1 MTTETAKL
9 KSRLSALASSVN
21 DLEELL
27 EPLFAQSLPES
38 IMALEP
44 MQQAKLQTVLPYL
57 VYDLIFIYLK
67 ARGIDPRSHPVVSEL
82 DRVKQY
88 FEKIT
93 SAEKSGKRKEPA
105 TKIDK
110 EAAGRFIKHAIAQ
123 ASKQPTRDEPTPLTS
138 SSGSAP
144 VPVPVKVTSKME
156 ARAEYERQLKEQDA
170 QSSEEEELEVIDGA
184 DNDNGMD
191 IDKSSPKVT
200 SGALTD
206 KIDDEDQTQVGNKRR
221 RRPVD
226 PFAGY
231 GDDLSTSDHGVQSQL
246 TSYSV
251 PRPQADTG
259 KIDSSDQ
266 NSASSTPSIRP
277 TSSSQNL
284 PSKPE
289 NKKRKKS
296 KKQKKPAV

>member
-9 KSRLSALASSVN
+9 KSRLAALASSVN

-44 MQQAKLQTVLPYL
+44 MQQAKLQTALPYL

-93 SAEKSGKRKEPA
+93 SAEKSGNSKDPP

-138 SSGSAP
+138 SSGTVTVT
-144 VPVPVKVTSKME
+144 VPVPVKITNKMK

-170 QSSEEEELEVIDGA
+170 QSTEEEELEVIDEA
-184 DNDNGMD
+184 DNDHSMD
-191 IDKSSPKVT
+191 IDKSSPKLT
-200 SGALTD
+200 SGAPTD
-206 KIDDEDQTQVGNKRR
+206 NEDQTQVGNKRR

-231 GDDLSTSDHGVQSQL
+231 GDDLSTS
-246 TSYSV
+246 YSV
-251 PRPQADTG
+251 LGPQVDTG
-259 KIDSSDQ
+259 KIDSNDQ
-266 NSASSTPSIRP
+266 NSVPP
-277 TSSSQNL
+277 TASSQNSPL
-284 PSKPE
+284 KPRD
-289 NKKRKKS
+289 KKRKKS
-296 KKQKKPAV
+296 KKPAV

>member
-1 MTTETAKL
+1 MCLT
-9 KSRLSALASSVN
+9 
-21 DLEELL
+21 
-27 EPLFAQSLPES
+27 PE
-38 IMALEP
+38 
-44 MQQAKLQTVLPYL
+44 
-57 VYDLIFIYLK
+57 
-67 ARGIDPRSHPVVSEL
+67 
-82 DRVKQY
+82 
-88 FEKIT
+88 
-93 SAEKSGKRKEPA
+93 EPA

-226 PFAGY
+226 PFAGMFWHLVIRVVRHLTFIGY

-246 TSYSV
+246 SSYSV

-266 NSASSTPSIRP
+266 NSASSIRP

-289 NKKRKKS
+289 NKKRRKS